1 MRRDA
6 HRSPLQCPYEGPFK
20 VITAGEK
27 SFTIDRGGK
36 IENISVN
43 RLKPAHVDLDAL
55 LNYMFL
61 EEEAGQ
67 GNTPSRLLSL
77 REKVLPYK
85 QKNKEETI
93 LMSSALSDLGGAM

>member
-1 MRRDA
+1 MVDQSHCTAGLTAQPVRFVRRDA

-55 LNYMFL
+55 LNLYVPRGRGQPRKHPV
-61 EEEAGQ
+61 EAPQSAGKSAPVQ
-67 GNTPSRLLSL
+67 T
-77 REKVLPYK
+77 
-85 QKNKEETI
+85 KE
-93 LMSSALSDLGGAM
+93 